1 MRREIFEILRTTQA
15 SEGGVK
21 VNKIRIKDITK
32 DLGVGNK
39 EMLQILRELGIQV
52 KSQMGTLSDEE
63 AAQVRARVRQGASG
77 RTQVIDTEVQ
87 PGVIVRRRK
96 AAPTPQAAAP
106 EAAKPEPAA
115 PAPIDAA
122 TETEHPATTTPTVP
136 EAAPREPAPAA
147 RRPVVMET
155 ARVIRPAQAPAS
167 AETPVTAADD
177 IVEVAGPDKDVRDIE
192 PLQETDFTA
201 TAAEASPSE
210 AAEADAPADH
220 GAAEDA
226 QPEAMAEDTAG
237 AAPTGTAETTASEEP
252 VQDAATGEAQSSEEA
267 DKRRK
272 KPRRPEP
279 VAPKVRIISMP
290 DPKKAP
296 APEPRRPTG
305 DAPRPAGGRPAP
317 GGAPRFTP
325 GGPPRPAGR
334 PVPGAPVAPVEDA
347 SKKRKKDRRVVE
359 FSPQSAEE
367 EARRRAG
374 KKKIGEVQDRT
385 GGRAGGKFKRKK
397 SREDFLP
404 TKIDAGAQTMKAAK
418 RKIRMEETIRVS
430 DLAKQMG
437 AKSQDLI
444 KVLLGLGALVT
455 INQSLDVET
464 ATLAASEF
472 GFEVEKF
479 GFSEDDYI
487 IAAEVDKPEDLKPRP
502 PVVTIM
508 GHVDHG
514 KTSLLDAIRFSN
526 VVSGE
531 AGGITQHIG
540 AYHVSTARGDI
551 VFLDTPGHEAFTAM
565 RARGAQVT
573 DIVVLVVAADDG
585 VMDQTREAVNHSRAA
600 GVPIVVAVNKI
611 DKPDANPDRV
621 KRELGELGLVP
632 EEWGGETIFANVSAK
647 QKLGLDEL
655 LEMILLQAEVLQLKA
670 NPDKRARGHIVE
682 ARLDKGRG
690 PVATVLIHEGTLH
703 QGDAFVCGVFSG
715 RVRAVFDDQGKKI
728 KEAGPAIPVEVQG
741 FEGVPEAGDE
751 FVGLE
756 DDKVARRIADAR
768 ATKQREREL
777 GKASKV
783 TLETFLASRPDAEAQ
798 TLNLVLKADVQGS
811 LEAIADALNKL
822 STEKVKVNII
832 HTAAGAI
839 TESDVLLASAS
850 AAIIIGFNVRPTIKV
865 KEMAER
871 ESVDIRFYDII
882 YKLVSEIKDAMS
894 GMLAPVIREQYLGQA
909 EVRDTFSVPRVGMVA
924 GCGVLDGKLTRN
936 AGVRLLRDGVVV
948 YTGKLTSLRRFKD
961 DVKEVTKG
969 YECGVGL
976 ENYNDI
982 KVGDVIEAFESVE
995 EKATL

>member
-1 MRREIFEILRTTQA
+1 
-15 SEGGVK
+15 
-21 VNKIRIKDITK
+21 VNKIRIKDIAK
-32 DLGVGNK
+32 DLGIGQK
-39 EMLQILRELGIQV
+39 ELLHVLRELGIQV

-63 AAQVRARVRQGASG
+63 AAQVRVRVRESQAG
-77 RTQVIDTEVQ
+77 RTQIIDTEVQ

-96 AAPTPQAAAP
+96 AAPAP
-106 EAAKPEPAA
+106 PAT
-115 PAPIDAA
+115 PAP
-122 TETEHPATTTPTVP
+122 P
-136 EAAPREPAPAA
+136 EAAPEPTPAPEPATAAAAVAEEPEDEVDEALKGEAFPEFEDKAEEPAA
-147 RRPVVMET
+147 REPEPARPVILET
-155 ARVIRPAQAPAS
+155 ARVIRPAVQEKTPEPEPAAPEEPEA
-167 AETPVTAADD
+167 PVAQ
-177 IVEVAGPDKDVRDIE
+177 EPVA
-192 PLQETDFTA
+192 
-201 TAAEASPSE
+201 AAEAP
-210 AAEADAPADH
+210 AGAPA
-220 GAAEDA
+220 A
-226 QPEAMAEDTAG
+226 PEAPVVKGEAV
-237 AAPTGTAETTASEEP
+237 AAP
-252 VQDAATGEAQSSEEA
+252 AAPEAPAPAGDGA
-267 DKRRK
+267 DESRRA

-279 VAPKVRIISMP
+279 AAPKVRIISMP
-290 DPKKAP
+290 DPKKEPAAP
-296 APEPRRPTG
+296 PRRPAA
-305 DAPRPAGGRPAP
+305 DAARPGGPRPGGPRPGGPGGPGGPGAP
-317 GGAPRFTP
+317 GGA
-325 GGPPRPAGR
+325 PRPAGR
-334 PVPGAPVAPVEDA
+334 PVPGMPLPGDDSA
-347 SKKRKKDRRVVE
+347 KKRKKDRRVVE
-359 FSPQSAEE
+359 FTPQSDEE
-367 EARRRAG
+367 RRKSAGAGKGG
-374 KKKIGEVQDRT
+374 KKKVGEVQDRT
-385 GGRAGGKFKRKK
+385 GGRMGGKFKRKK

-404 TKIDAGAQTMKAAK
+404 TKIDASAQPMKAAK

-437 AKSQDLI
+437 AKAQDLI

-479 GFSEDDYI
+479 GFSEDDYL
-487 IAAEVDKPEDLKPRP
+487 IAEEADKPEDLKPRP

-514 KTSLLDAIRFSN
+514 KTSLLDAIRASN

-540 AYHVSTARGDI
+540 AYHVTTARGDI

-632 EEWGGETIFANVSAK
+632 EDWGGETIFANVSAK

-655 LEMILLQAEVLQLKA
+655 LEMILLQAEVLQLTA
-670 NPDKRARGHIVE
+670 NPSKRARGHIVE

-690 PVATVLIHEGTLH
+690 PVASVLIQEGTLH

-715 RVRAVFDDQGKKI
+715 RVRALFDDQGRKI

-751 FVGLE
+751 FVGVE
-756 DDKVARRIADAR
+756 DDKVARRIADGR

-783 TLETFLASRPDAEAQ
+783 TLETFLASRPEAEAQ

-832 HTAAGAI
+832 HTGAGAI
-839 TESDVLLASAS
+839 TESDILLASAS
-850 AAIIIGFNVRPTIKV
+850 DAIIIGFNVRPTIKV

-882 YKLVSEIKDAMS
+882 YKLVGEIKDAMS

-909 EVRDTFSVPRVGMVA
+909 EVRDTFSVPKVGMVA

-948 YTGKLTSLRRFKD
+948 YTGKLASLRRFKD

-976 ENYNDI
+976 ENFNDI